1 MVDGGDEDRIPE
13 HTGCVSLLA
22 NVEGEDLRRD
32 CQEERRNEWEAW
44 V

>member
-1 MVDGGDEDRIPE
+1 MVDGEDEDRTLVHI
-13 HTGCVSLLA
+13 GCVSPLA
-22 NVEGEDLRRD
+22 EGKDLRRD